1 MIRRNNNPNMKQ
13 ETNRQASTTAS
24 SHNKAKRT
32 RIIGPASYE
41 ALLAEDV
48 RNAKRMRDEDDECSI
63 EPTIILGVP
72 KIKTIKVSSL
82 GPIVMK
88 RFICG

>member
-1 MIRRNNNPNMKQ
+1 MICQENNPTMKQ
-13 ETNRQASTTAS
+13 ETNRQTSKSAS
-24 SHNKAKRT
+24 SHSKAKRT

-82 GPIVMK
+82 GPILK
-88 RFICG
+88 RRFICG